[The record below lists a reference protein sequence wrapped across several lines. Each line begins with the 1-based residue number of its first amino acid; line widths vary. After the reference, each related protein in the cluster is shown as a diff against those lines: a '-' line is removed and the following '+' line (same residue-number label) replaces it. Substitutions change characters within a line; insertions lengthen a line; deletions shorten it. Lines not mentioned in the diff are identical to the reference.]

1 MSFGY
6 EKFIKKSFRGGGN
19 RSLGRD
25 IVRKIELAAKQLG
38 SEAASFLDAKMRRGE
53 VCIGI
58 AAISRH
64 SERQRKNPAYYCNTS
79 KLKGIHMK
87 NFSETDQA
95 SMPLGIFASKSVT
108 CRHSNADLH
117 KKSAFTLAEVLITL
131 GIIGV
136 VAALTLPTLIANY
149 QKKVLVT
156 QFKRSIVFVQNSY
169 RKILADEEVDSL
181 FDTPFAFK
189 TCKRNS
195 HMPSRDD
202 CSWGTYQ
209 DKFASKFGYEL
220 LSIDSLKSSPLRSL
234 KDDGI
239 NSYISSNGFC
249 LAFISDRDE
258 YMSGESVHLGSFVDV
273 NCDKA
278 PNKVGRDFFFF
289 LFNSDAKF
297 DFYGYGGWEDV
308 EGMKDLCNED
318 IFKAID
324 FEDHF
329 WYRVVGVNCAA
340 RIMSEGWVMNY

>member
-1 MSFGY
+1 
-6 EKFIKKSFRGGGN
+6 
-19 RSLGRD
+19 
-25 IVRKIELAAKQLG
+25 
-38 SEAASFLDAKMRRGE
+38 
-53 VCIGI
+53 
-58 AAISRH
+58 
-64 SERQRKNPAYYCNTS
+64 
-79 KLKGIHMK
+79 MK
-87 NFSETDQA
+87 NFFETDHA
-95 SMPLGIFASKSVT
+95 SMTLGIFASKNLAAKRV
-108 CRHSNADLH
+108 
-117 KKSAFTLAEVLITL
+117 AFTLAEVLITL

-258 YMSGESVHLGSFVDV
+258 YMSDKQSVHLGSFVDV

-278 PNKVGRDFFFF
+278 PNKVGRDFFFL

-297 DFYGYGGWEDV
+297 DFDGYGGWEDV

-329 WYRVVGVNCAA
+329 WYRAVGVNCAA